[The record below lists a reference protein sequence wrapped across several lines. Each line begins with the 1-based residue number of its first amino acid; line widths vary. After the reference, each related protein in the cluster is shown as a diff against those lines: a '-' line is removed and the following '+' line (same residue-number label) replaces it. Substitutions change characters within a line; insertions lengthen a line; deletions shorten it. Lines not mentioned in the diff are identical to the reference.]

1 MLATEHPPVPPNLL
15 LSFSPFLHPPISS
28 CLSLLS
34 SVPLSLSLSCSLA
47 LYSRSLIGQ
56 SVVSK
61 SRDTDQSQPAAATTT
76 GGIRALAPRP
86 SANQEPTSSLFVRRH
101 QPIGL
106 HLRKLQSPPPA
117 PSPPSPCVASAEA
130 HYLTASH
137 SRHDLRSPQPHYSG
151 SCILSRPRIGHPA
164 AGYEGQDPSR
174 PPPSPGPFASLPV
187 SSQTRPAFS
196 PKSKVLH
203 KHSGG
208 EESFIALN

>member
-1 MLATEHPPVPPNLL
+1 MLATEHPPVSPNLL

-61 SRDTDQSQPAAATTT
+61 SRDTDQSQPAAGTTT

-86 SANQEPTSSLFVRRH
+86 SANQEPTSSLFVRGH

-106 HLRKLQSPPPA
+106 HLRKLQPPPPPPA
-117 PSPPSPCVASAEA
+117 PPTPFPVRCISRGPLP
-130 HYLTASH
+130 H
-137 SRHDLRSPQPHYSG
+137 SIPFAARSPLTTAPLFRIMYP
-151 SCILSRPRIGHPA
+151 IAAPDRTPRSR
-164 AGYEGQDPSR
+164 
-174 PPPSPGPFASLPV
+174 L
-187 SSQTRPAFS
+187 
-196 PKSKVLH
+196 
-203 KHSGG
+203 
-208 EESFIALN
+208 